1 MKKEWLRALPKVDE
15 ILKHPKIE
23 QLMNE
28 YPRIAVIKSI
38 RNSLDYIRQEILN
51 DRLKEMIRL
60 DGVIDRISIEI
71 EKNMNYSLQRVI
83 NGTGVIIHTN
93 LGRSLLSEK
102 VIKHV
107 SEIASG
113 YSTLEYNAEAGERG
127 LRYTH
132 IERLIMDLTGAEGAL
147 VVNNN
152 AAAVMLA
159 LSTVAY
165 GKEVIVSR
173 GELVEIGGSFRV
185 PEVMK
190 ISGAQLVEV
199 GTTNK
204 THYKD
209 FKNAINEE
217 TGAILKVHTSNYR
230 IVGFTQEVEVEDL
243 VKLSNEENIPVV
255 MDLGSGT
262 FIDLTEFGLS
272 KEPTVLEQVS
282 KGIDV
287 LTFSGDKLLGGPQ
300 AGIIVGKKKYIDQI
314 KKNQLTR
321 ALRVDKMT
329 ISALEATLLSY
340 FDLEEAKETIPT
352 LNMITQTYDQLI
364 NRANC
369 LYELITHTS
378 EVELIDGESQIGGG
392 TYPIDR
398 LKSVMLAINPLNI
411 SVDQF
416 SYQLRMLKTPI
427 ISRIANE
434 RIILDIRTLLDQD
447 FEYIATSI
455 NELLES

>member
-1 MKKEWLRALPKVDE
+1 MNKEWLRALPKVDE
-15 ILKHPKIE
+15 LLKQPKIA
-23 QLMNE
+23 QLMDN

-38 RNSLDYIRQEILN
+38 RNSLEFLRQDILN
-51 DRLKEMIRL
+51 ERLKEMISTEE
-60 DGVIDRISIEI
+60 VIDRISIEI
-71 EKNMNYSLQRVI
+71 ENNMNYSLRRVI

-93 LGRSLLSEK
+93 LGRSLLSEN
-102 VIKHV
+102 VIQHV
-107 SEIASG
+107 GEIASG
-113 YSTLEYNAEAGERG
+113 YSTLEYNTEAGERG

-165 GKEVIVSR
+165 GKEVLVSR

-190 ISGAQLVEV
+190 ISGAQLAEV

-209 FKNAINEE
+209 FKNAICET

-230 IVGFTQEVEVEDL
+230 IVGFTHEVEIEEL
-243 VKLSNEENIPVV
+243 VKLGNEENIPVV

-272 KEPTVLEQVS
+272 KEPTILEQVN
-282 KGIDV
+282 KGVDV

-300 AGIIVGKKKYIDQI
+300 AGIIVGKKKYIDLI

-329 ISALEATLLSY
+329 IAALEATLLSY

-352 LNMITQTYDQLI
+352 LNMITQTYLQI
-364 NRANC
+364 IERANL
-369 LYELITHTS
+369 LYDLITHKS

-398 LKSVMLAINPLNI
+398 LKSVTLAINPSNI
-411 SVDQF
+411 SVDRF
-416 SYQLRMLKTPI
+416 SYRLRMLKTPI

-434 RIILDIRTLLDQD
+434 RIILDIRTLLDKD
-447 FEYIATSI
+447 FEYIAKSI